1 MLFGLFSRGD
11 IVITP
16 EQYNY
21 HPGET
26 IRGTVSLK
34 LKKPTQANKFSIS
47 LKGEKIS
54 TTWRTDSKG
63 SSYQSQ
69 DKVTIYQFELP
80 LDGQKEYAEA
90 QYPFEIII
98 PVNVLPQTQGQSI
111 LAKASIGGVNIG
123 GMLDSLAGTGIGIG
137 IPNARIDWTLNA
149 TLDISGTI
157 DMRKHVQINIG

>member
-16 EQYNY
+16 EKYSF

-47 LKGEKIS
+47 LKGEQTS
-54 TTWRTDSKG
+54 TTRQYGGNTG
-63 SSYQSQ
+63 VSQ
-69 DKVTIYQFELP
+69 QQTKNVIYQFELP
-80 LDGQKEYAEA
+80 LDGQKEYAED

-98 PVNVLPQTQGQSI
+98 PVNILPPSQNP
-111 LAKASIGGVNIG
+111 LANASIGGVNIG
-123 GMLDSLAGTGIGIG
+123 GIISGVAGIGMG
-137 IPNARIDWTLNA
+137 INMPIVRTEWTLNA
-149 TLDISGTI
+149 TLDISGTL
-157 DMRKHVQINIG
+157 DMRKSVQINIG